1 MIQTCRLVLV
11 LALLLAAPVTAEAQ
25 SPKERARVLFREAN
39 KLYSRGMYLDAL
51 QKYRDAR
58 ALYPSF
64 KIDLNIGATL
74 DALGRRTEAAAFIER
89 FLVQSASAPAEIID
103 AARSRLEE
111 LRKKLGRVRVTSL
124 VEGATLW
131 VDGKAVGTTPF
142 ELPVYLEP
150 GRHAFKLERA
160 GHEPVSRDLDL
171 GAGEQA
177 TLDLTPRPRARA
189 PSSQPAATRPVEQ
202 PTAPDPTLEARRRSR
217 TLWAYGALGAGA
229 ALAVTAAVL
238 YGVGAS
244 QGSEAHESYRAATD
258 PDEIEQRYQDVEA
271 AQTKLVV
278 GHVLIGAA
286 VAAVGASVYLFLTR
300 PGGGSEAPRVS
311 LSIGPGSLG
320 ILGRF

>member
-1 MIQTCRLVLV
+1 MIQTHRLVLV
-11 LALLLAAPVTAEAQ
+11 LALLLAAPATTEAQ
-25 SPKERARVLFREAN
+25 SAKERARVLFREAN
-39 KLYSRGMYLDAL
+39 TLYSRGMYLDAL

-111 LRKKLGRVRVTSL
+111 LRKKLARVKVTSL
-124 VEGATLW
+124 AEGATLW

-150 GRHAFKLERA
+150 GLHAFKLQRA

-177 TLDLTPRPRARA
+177 TLDLTPRPRA
-189 PSSQPAATRPVEQ
+189 PSSQPAATRPVT
-202 PTAPDPTLEARRRSR
+202 PPVAPDPTLQARRRSR

-244 QGSEAHESYRAATD
+244 QGSEAHESYLAATD
-258 PDEIEQRYQDVEA
+258 PDEIEQRYEDVEA
-271 AQTKLVV
+271 ARTKLVV
-278 GHVLIGAA
+278 GHVLVGAA
-286 VAAVGASVYLFLTR
+286 VAAVGTSVYLLLTR
-300 PGGGSEAPRVS
+300 PGGENEASGIS
-311 LSIGPGSLG
+311 LSIGPGSIG
-320 ILGRF
+320 MLGRF

>member
-1 MIQTCRLVLV
+1 MIQTCRLALA
-11 LALLLAAPVTAEAQ
+11 LALLLAAPVTTEAQ

-111 LRKKLGRVRVTSL
+111 LRKKLARVRVTSL

-177 TLDLTPRPRARA
+177 TLDLTPRPRART
-189 PSSQPAATRPVEQ
+189 PSSQPAATRPVER
-202 PTAPDPTLEARRRSR
+202 PAPDPTLEARRRSR

-286 VAAVGASVYLFLTR
+286 VAAVGTSVYLFLTR

-311 LSIGPGSLG
+311 FSVGPCGLEM
-320 ILGRF
+320 LGRF

>member
-1 MIQTCRLVLV
+1 MTKTYRMVLM
-11 LALLLAAPVTAEAQ
+11 LALLLAAPATTEAQ

-89 FLVQSASAPAEIID
+89 FLVQSANAPAEIID
-103 AARSRLEE
+103 AARARLEE
-111 LRKKLGRVRVTSL
+111 LRKKLARVKVTSL
-124 VEGATLW
+124 VQGATLW

-150 GRHAFKLERA
+150 GLHAFKLERA

-177 TLDLTPRPRARA
+177 TLDLTPRPRVPA
-189 PSSQPAATRPVEQ
+189 PSSQPAASRPVE
-202 PTAPDPTLEARRRSR
+202 PPPLPDPTLQARRRSR
-217 TLWAYGALGAGA
+217 TLWAYGTLGAGA

-244 QGSEAHESYRAATD
+244 QGSEAHESYLAATD
-258 PDEIEQRYQDVEA
+258 PDKIEQHYQDVEA
-271 AQTKLVV
+271 AKTKLVV

-286 VAAVGASVYLFLTR
+286 VAAVSTSVYLFLTR
-300 PGGGSEAPRVS
+300 PGGAGEAPRVS
-311 LSIGPGSLG
+311 LSVGPRSLG
-320 ILGRF
+320 MFGRF